1 MMRYRTDI
9 WGKKLKCVYW
19 LTDWWI
25 DGLTDGLMDLVLLS
39 SLQVMQ
45 KLGKADETRDA
56 AFEEMVSNFNKQ
68 MVGKVSVNQILH

>member
-1 MMRYRTDI
+1 MDWSI
-9 WGKKLKCVYW
+9 
-19 LTDWWI
+19 DWWI
-25 DGLTDGLMDLVLLS
+25 DWWTDHVLLS

-68 MVGKVSVNQILH
+68 MVGNISVNQILH

>member
-1 MMRYRTDI
+1 MDWSI
-9 WGKKLKCVYW
+9 DW
-19 LTDWWI
+19 LMDWW
-25 DGLTDGLMDLVLLS
+25 TDHVLLS

-68 MVGKVSVNQILH
+68 MVGNISVNQILH

>member
-1 MMRYRTDI
+1 MDWSI
-9 WGKKLKCVYW
+9 
-19 LTDWWI
+19 DWWM
-25 DGLTDGLMDLVLLS
+25 DWWTDHVLLS

-68 MVGKVSVNQILH
+68 MVGNISVNQILH

>member
-1 MMRYRTDI
+1 MDWSI
-9 WGKKLKCVYW
+9 DW
-19 LTDWWI
+19 LMDWW
-25 DGLTDGLMDLVLLS
+25 TDHVLLS

>member
-1 MMRYRTDI
+1 MDWSI
-9 WGKKLKCVYW
+9 
-19 LTDWWI
+19 DWWI
-25 DGLTDGLMDLVLLS
+25 DWWTDHVLLS

-68 MVGKVSVNQILH
+68 MVGNVSVNQILH

>member
-1 MMRYRTDI
+1 MDWSI
-9 WGKKLKCVYW
+9 DW
-19 LTDWWI
+19 LMDWW
-25 DGLTDGLMDLVLLS
+25 TDHVLLS

-68 MVGKVSVNQILH
+68 MVGNVSINQILH

>member
-1 MMRYRTDI
+1 MD
-9 WGKKLKCVYW
+9 W
-19 LTDWWI
+19 LI
-25 DGLTDGLMDLVLLS
+25 DGLIDWLMDWLIDWWTDHVLLS

-68 MVGKVSVNQILH
+68 MVGNVSVNQILH

>member
-1 MMRYRTDI
+1 MI
-9 WGKKLKCVYW
+9 
-19 LTDWWI
+19 
-25 DGLTDGLMDLVLLS
+25 DGLMDLVLLS

-68 MVGKVSVNQILH
+68 MVGNVSVNQILH

>member
-1 MMRYRTDI
+1 MD
-9 WGKKLKCVYW
+9 W
-19 LTDWWI
+19 LI
-25 DGLTDGLMDLVLLS
+25 DGLIDWLMDWLIDWWTDHVLLS

-68 MVGKVSVNQILH
+68 MVGNISVNQILH

>member
-1 MMRYRTDI
+1 MDWSI
-9 WGKKLKCVYW
+9 
-19 LTDWWI
+19 DWWM
-25 DGLTDGLMDLVLLS
+25 DWWTDHVLLS

-68 MVGKVSVNQILH
+68 MVGNVSVNQILH

>member
-1 MMRYRTDI
+1 
-9 WGKKLKCVYW
+9 
-19 LTDWWI
+19 
-25 DGLTDGLMDLVLLS
+25 MDLVLLS

>member
-1 MMRYRTDI
+1 MD
-9 WGKKLKCVYW
+9 W
-19 LTDWWI
+19 LMDWW
-25 DGLTDGLMDLVLLS
+25 TDHVLLS

>member
-1 MMRYRTDI
+1 MDWSI
-9 WGKKLKCVYW
+9 
-19 LTDWWI
+19 DWWM
-25 DGLTDGLMDLVLLS
+25 DWWTDHVLLS

-68 MVGKVSVNQILH
+68 MVGNVSINQILH

>member
-1 MMRYRTDI
+1 MDWSI
-9 WGKKLKCVYW
+9 DW
-19 LTDWWI
+19 LMDWW
-25 DGLTDGLMDLVLLS
+25 TDHVLLS

-68 MVGKVSVNQILH
+68 MVGNVSVNQILH